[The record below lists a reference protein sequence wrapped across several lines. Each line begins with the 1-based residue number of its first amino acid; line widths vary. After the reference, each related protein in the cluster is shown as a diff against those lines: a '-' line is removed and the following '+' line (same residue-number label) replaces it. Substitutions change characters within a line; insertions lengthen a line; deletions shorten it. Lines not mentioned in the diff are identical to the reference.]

1 MSCSNK
7 KNGSCG
13 TFVRYHNLF
22 TGVVISS
29 ATILENPVLVFGIGL
44 VAVILLLVVLKVPAF
59 IGLVIATMIVGAATA
74 EIPFGN
80 VPEETATA
88 FGETIVSVSGFVIIM
103 FLSAIVPDPSVVT
116 GQLFDLFVG

>member
-1 MSCSNK
+1 M
-7 KNGSCG
+7 
-13 TFVRYHNLF
+13 
-22 TGVVISS
+22 
-29 ATILENPVLVFGIGL
+29 LENPVLVFGIGL

-59 IGLVIATMIVGAATA
+59 IGLIIATLIVGASTA
-74 EIPFGN
+74 QIPFGS